1 MSYGLR
7 VPGYAVRVSY
17 MTPIAQP
24 ATRNTKKMKL
34 KVPDYISAIKPYVSG
49 KPIEEVQ
56 REYGIDNSIK
66 LASNENPLGPSPMA
80 VGAIRQAI
88 QNLHRYPD
96 ATGYELTQSIAQK
109 YNIDPDSIVLGN
121 GSDDIIA
128 LLTIVLLR
136 PGDEVIL
143 PQPSFLFYEI
153 SICSSGALPVWVP
166 LKSFKTNLEGMIQK
180 ISPKTRMIFLNVPHN
195 PTGAI
200 ISRSDFEEFIAAIP
214 PQIVIVLDEAYIEF
228 VKDLNCINSFDYLKA
243 DKPIVGMRTFSKV
256 YGLAGLRVGY
266 GVMPAVLAELLN
278 RVRQPF
284 NVNVLAQVA
293 AAAALNDEQFLQKTV
308 DLVHAELQ
316 FVYAALDKLE
326 VPYIRSEANFFM
338 VQVGDRQTADD
349 VFEKLLKLGIIV
361 RSMTSY
367 GYPRHIRVT
376 IGKHEENIRFL
387 EALEKVLRHP
397 GSGIR
402 RREKAP

>member
-1 MSYGLR
+1 
-7 VPGYAVRVSY
+7 
-17 MTPIAQP
+17 
-24 ATRNTKKMKL
+24 MKL
-34 KVPDYISAIKPYVSG
+34 KVPDYIKAIKPYIAG

-80 VGAIRQAI
+80 VAAVRQAME
-88 QNLHRYPD
+88 NLHRYPD
-96 ATGYELTQSIAQK
+96 AAGYELTQSIARK
-109 YNIDPDSIVLGN
+109 YHIDPDSVVLGN

-128 LLTIVLLR
+128 LLTVVLLR

-153 SICSSGALPVWVP
+153 AIRSAGALPVWVP
-166 LKSFKTNLEGMIQK
+166 LKSFKTDLMGMIQK
-180 ISPKTRMIFLNVPHN
+180 INPKTRMIFLNVPHN

-200 ISRSDFEEFIAAIP
+200 ISKSDFEEFIAATP
-214 PQIVIVLDEAYIEF
+214 PHVVVVLDEAYIEF
-228 VKDLNCINSFDYLKA
+228 VKDLNCANSFDYLKT
-243 DKPIVGMRTFSKV
+243 DKLIVGLRTFSKA

-284 NVNVLAQVA
+284 NVNVLAQA
-293 AAAALNDEQFLQKTV
+293 AAVAALNDAEFLRKTV
-308 DLVHAELQ
+308 DLVHAELE
-316 FVYAALDKLE
+316 FIYAALERLKM
-326 VPYIRSEANFFM
+326 PYIRSEANFFM
-338 VQVGDRQTADD
+338 VEIGDMRTAEDIFKD
-349 VFEKLLKLGIIV
+349 LLKKGIIV

-376 IGKHEENIRFL
+376 IGKHEENVRFL
-387 EALEKVLRHP
+387 ECLEAVLRHP
-397 GSGIR
+397 ASGH
-402 RREKAP
+402 